1 MPKSSGENQLLGL
14 AFTAALVEFAR
25 VRENASDRRL
35 LKGTVAPLVLDS
47 PFGQLD
53 EEYRRTTASF
63 IPQMA
68 GQVILMLSKSQAS
81 GPVMEALGDRIGEEV
96 VLVRHNRADREGRK
110 AEVRQFHGKD
120 VETAVF
126 GAPHD
131 GSAFVRV
138 TR

>member
-1 MPKSSGENQLLGL
+1 
-14 AFTAALVEFAR
+14 
-25 VRENASDRRL
+25 
-35 LKGTVAPLVLDS
+35 
-47 PFGQLD
+47 
-53 EEYRRTTASF
+53 
-63 IPQMA
+63 
-68 GQVILMLSKSQAS
+68 MLSKSQAS
-81 GPVMEALGDRIGEEV
+81 SPVMEALGDRIGEEV
-96 VLVRHNRADREGRK
+96 VLVRHNRADREDRK